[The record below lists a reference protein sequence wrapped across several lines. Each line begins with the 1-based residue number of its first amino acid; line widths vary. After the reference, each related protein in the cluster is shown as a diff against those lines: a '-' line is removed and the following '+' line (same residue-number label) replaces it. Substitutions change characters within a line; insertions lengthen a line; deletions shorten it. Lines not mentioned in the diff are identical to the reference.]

1 MSRTKEA
8 QGDRRR
14 MSTARLG
21 LALFASLAAVAPARA
36 MLASADAAVGQWD
49 LSLEESDRQCR
60 VTLRSDASGAGRAV
74 GMPAGCRRALPILA
88 DVASWSVPTQ
98 DHLDLANASGTP
110 VLDFIFAGADGF
122 LAQGPQGE
130 IYRFVAV
137 KAPKQST
144 VLISP
149 EKPAAPGPEPV
160 KVAAATPTKATPGP
174 AVKLNDIPGRYSIL
188 REGGKDTGCMLTLG
202 GANRAILAPAC
213 RDQGLVIFDPSSWQI
228 VGGRLVLTARKGHKA
243 HLDLQQDGTWTKD
256 PQEGKGLI
264 LKKQ

>member
-1 MSRTKEA
+1 MSK
-8 QGDRRR
+8 
-14 MSTARLG
+14 ARLG
-21 LALFASLAAVAPARA
+21 LALLATLAAAPPARA

-49 LSLEESDRQCR
+49 LRLEESDRQCR
-60 VTLRSDASGAGRAV
+60 VTLRSDALGAGHAI

-88 DVASWSVPTQ
+88 DVMSWSVPTQ

-137 KAPKQST
+137 ATPKQST
-144 VLISP
+144 ALISP
-149 EKPAAPGPEPV
+149 EKATAPAPEPI
-160 KVAAATPTKATPGP
+160 KVAAATPTKPAPGP
-174 AVKLNDIPGRYSIL
+174 AVKANDVPGRYSVL

-202 GANRAILAPAC
+202 GANKASLAPAC
-213 RDQGLVIFDPSSWQI
+213 RDQGLVIFDPAGWQI
-228 VGGRLVLTARKGHKA
+228 VGGRLVLTARKGHKT

-256 PQEGKGLI
+256 PQEGKSLI